1 MKVEVEAGD
10 VFDEFNFKQRGLK
23 VGLQKDDICIP
34 NQHNLFT
41 SKNRQKSSDFS
52 GQSVLLF

>member
-34 NQHNLFT
+34 NQYSLFT
-41 SKNRQKSSDFS
+41 SKNRQNRLTLVVSRF
-52 GQSVLLF
+52 FYF